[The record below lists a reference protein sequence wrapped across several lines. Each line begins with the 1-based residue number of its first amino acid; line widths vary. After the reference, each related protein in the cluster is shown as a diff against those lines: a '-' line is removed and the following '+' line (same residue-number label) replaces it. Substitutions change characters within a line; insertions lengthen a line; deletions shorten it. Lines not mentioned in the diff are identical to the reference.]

1 MPSEFARHWTLDPAV
16 AFLNHGSY
24 GAAPRVVL
32 AAQQAWRDRM
42 EAEPVRFFSHDLE
55 PAMDAARDALGDFV
69 GADPDDLAFVPNATA
84 GFNTVLRSLRF
95 APGDELLTT
104 DHAYNAAKNAMEY
117 VAGRDGARV
126 AIAAVPF
133 PVDGPA
139 SVVEA
144 VLAAVTPRTRL
155 AVIDHVT
162 SATALVFP
170 IETLVAELSARG
182 IDTLVDGAHAPGQID
197 IDLPALGAAY
207 YTANLHK
214 WVCAPKGSGFLW
226 VRRDRQAQIRPLA
239 ISHGANSPR
248 TDRSR
253 FRVEFDWTG
262 TADQSAYLAVPEAI
276 RFGEELLPGGWAAL
290 RERNHALALTARD
303 VLCARLGIEPPA
315 PEAMIGC
322 MASVPLPLET
332 QPGRVQGIELYDD
345 PVHGSLERLG
355 MQAMITPWPQ
365 RPDGG
370 PWRRLVRISAAAYND
385 LDEYRRLAAA
395 LPAAVDAAVGTTMQ
409 P

>member
-24 GAAPRVVL
+24 GAAPRPVL
-32 AAQQAWRDRM
+32 AAQQAWRDQM

-55 PAMDAARDALGDFV
+55 PAMDAARQALGAFV

-84 GFNTVLRSLRF
+84 GFNAVLRSLRF

-104 DHAYNAAKNAMEY
+104 DHAYNAARNAMEF
-117 VAGRDGARV
+117 VAERDGARV
-126 AIAAVPF
+126 VIAPVAF
-133 PVDGPA
+133 PSGGA
-139 SVVEA
+139 AEVVEA
-144 VLAAVTPRTRL
+144 LLGAVTPRTRL
-155 AVIDHVT
+155 AVLDHIT
-162 SATALVFP
+162 SATALIFP
-170 IETLVAELSARG
+170 IETLVAELHARG
-182 IDTLVDGAHAPGQID
+182 IDTLVDGAHAPGQVELDVTSI
-197 IDLPALGAAY
+197 GAAY

-226 VRRDRQAQIRPLA
+226 VRRDRQADIRPIA

-262 TADQSAYLAVPEAI
+262 TADQSAYLVVTDAL
-276 RFGEELLPGGWAAL
+276 RFGAELLPGGWAAL
-290 RERNHALALTARD
+290 ERRNHALALEARD
-303 VLCARLGIEPPA
+303 ALCERLGIEA
-315 PEAMIGC
+315 PCPDEMVGC
-322 MASVPLPLET
+322 MASVPLRVEAE
-332 QPGRVQGIELYDD
+332 PGRVQGIELYDD
-345 PVHGSLERLG
+345 EVHDHLARLG
-355 MQAMITPWPQ
+355 MQVMVTPWPQ

-385 LDEYRRLAAA
+385 LEQYRQLAAA
-395 LPAAVDAAVGTTMQ
+395 LPGAVGAVVA
-409 P
+409 